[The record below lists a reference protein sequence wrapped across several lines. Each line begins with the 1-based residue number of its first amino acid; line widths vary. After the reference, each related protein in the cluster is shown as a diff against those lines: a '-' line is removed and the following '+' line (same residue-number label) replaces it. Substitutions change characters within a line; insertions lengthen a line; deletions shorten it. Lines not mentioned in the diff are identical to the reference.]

1 MQHLKDLKIR
11 FSSWRAEKLTLAEP
25 VPKELWQEVKIAL
38 KSISSGLLC
47 RELGITYHQMRLH
60 CDFVRS
66 QLKPNNYCGEFVEI
80 APTNKNPALN
90 QDSHASIVTSP
101 ILETCEVLLTI
112 NNHPVTIKLPTTN
125 LPTALQNIKTV
136 L

>member
-1 MQHLKDLKIR
+1 MQHLKDLKIK

-47 RELGITYHQMRLH
+47 RELGITCHQMRLH
-60 CDFVRS
+60 CDFVGN

-80 APTNKNPALN
+80 TPTNKNPALN
-90 QDSHASIVTSP
+90 QDNHASVVTSP
-101 ILETCEVLLTI
+101 ILETCEVLLAI
-112 NNHPVTIKLPTTN
+112 NNHPVTIKLPTIT
-125 LPTALQNIKTV
+125 LSSILHDLKAV